1 MTTQDWNPNAPL
13 TPVSFDLKPFCERFD
28 GGEMP
33 AKDQIYF
40 NCDVP
45 QRTGYQVIL
54 GFWSITDTANAFYQV
69 VDVDMQAK

>member
-1 MTTQDWNPNAPL
+1 
-13 TPVSFDLKPFCERFD
+13 
-28 GGEMP
+28 MP

>member
-1 MTTQDWNPNAPL
+1 
-13 TPVSFDLKPFCERFD
+13 
-28 GGEMP
+28 MP

-40 NCDVP
+40 DVP

-54 GFWSITDTANAFYQV
+54 GVWSIGDTANAFYQV